1 MSSAVEKPPQII
13 LTGESLSEVRHNL
26 RTPINH
32 ILGYGEMLMEDAED
46 QGREE
51 FLPDLRRIL
60 EEGKLALAV
69 INGALTPA
77 TNEVHESQIRGMSDA
92 LLSPVNQILEI
103 IKRIEP
109 VLVSGDV
116 VKIRTAAQKL
126 LSMAG
131 ELLHAGASAE
141 AHDAPPAKPPEP
153 IAKAPEPEILVG
165 PIPLET

>member
-1 MSSAVEKPPQII
+1 MSGAVEKPPQII
-13 LTGESLSEVRHNL
+13 LAGESLSEVRHNM

-60 EEGKLALAV
+60 EDGKLALAV

-77 TNEVHESQIRGMSDA
+77 TNEVYEAQIRDMSDA
-92 LLSPVNQILEI
+92 LLNPVTQILEI

-109 VLVSGDV
+109 GLVSGDV

-126 LSMAG
+126 LSMSA
-131 ELLHAGASAE
+131 ELLRPGA
-141 AHDAPPAKPPEP
+141 PATNHEPLPKPPEP
-153 IAKAPEPEILVG
+153 IAKLP
-165 PIPLET
+165 